1 MNIRRYP
8 GDYNPILEY
17 WDAIQNGREIVG
29 QKVFKTYR
37 HVVAQIGR
45 TDTDF
50 FYSTARANHVIEFI
64 ENFCHNSKGKT
75 GGKLVELELWEKA
88 MLATVFG
95 FIDNDGYR
103 Q

>member
-45 TDTDF
+45 TDTEF

-75 GGKLVELELWEKA
+75 GGKLVEL
-88 MLATVFG
+88 
-95 FIDNDGYR
+95 
-103 Q
+103 